1 MNYLQL
7 LNRENHCPSRR
18 RLLRQASII
27 ATAVILPAGFGRQ
40 VNAQPRF
47 PDFPFKLGVASGD
60 PLSDGFVIWTRLAPY
75 PLQTDYGMTPEPV
88 LVNWQVADRENMSN
102 VVAEGTTLALPE
114 FGHSVHVELRGLQPG
129 REYFYRF
136 SVGDAVSR
144 IGRGITA
151 PVIGSPLDQFRVA
164 FVSCQHYERGYFPA
178 YRDLVQQN
186 PDLVVH
192 LGDYIYEND
201 PNRFSVRRHEGPE
214 PVTLEQY
221 RARYSTYRMDADLQN
236 AHAHTSWAFTWDDH
250 EVDNNYAGAMSQDFD
265 AAEAFLRR
273 RAAAYQAYYE
283 MMPLR
288 ASAKP
293 RGPDMQIYQRL
304 TFGDLL
310 DINMMDDR
318 QYRSEHPCDYD
329 GGGVIVMPE
338 LCSQLYD
345 PSRTML
351 GEQQHR
357 WLEGSL
363 SASTSRWNVLAQQ
376 TLFAEFNRGTNG
388 QTLYSTDGWGG
399 YPVSRDRIV
408 RHLVEA
414 NVSNPVFLGGD
425 VHAYWV
431 TDIKEDWRNPDS
443 RTVASEFVTTSITSS
458 GGSMDAYRPLL
469 AQNPHVKFIETEERG
484 YTLCTVTPQQWLAEH
499 RAMPDA
505 GLRDPDT
512 RLSTARRWVVENGR
526 PGAQLA

>member
-1 MNYLQL
+1 
-7 LNRENHCPSRR
+7 
-18 RLLRQASII
+18 
-27 ATAVILPAGFGRQ
+27 
-40 VNAQPRF
+40 
-47 PDFPFKLGVASGD
+47 
-60 PLSDGFVIWTRLAPY
+60 
-75 PLQTDYGMTPEPV
+75 
-88 LVNWQVADRENMSN
+88 
-102 VVAEGTTLALPE
+102 
-114 FGHSVHVELRGLQPG
+114 
-129 REYFYRF
+129 
-136 SVGDAVSR
+136 
-144 IGRGITA
+144 
-151 PVIGSPLDQFRVA
+151 
-164 FVSCQHYERGYFPA
+164 
-178 YRDLVQQN
+178 
-186 PDLVVH
+186 
-192 LGDYIYEND
+192 
-201 PNRFSVRRHEGPE
+201 
-214 PVTLEQY
+214 
-221 RARYSTYRMDADLQN
+221 
-236 AHAHTSWAFTWDDH
+236 
-250 EVDNNYAGAMSQDFD
+250 
-265 AAEAFLRR
+265 
-273 RAAAYQAYYE
+273 
-283 MMPLR
+283 
-288 ASAKP
+288 
-293 RGPDMQIYQRL
+293 MQIYQRL

-345 PSRTML
+345 PTRTML

-431 TDIKEDWRNPDS
+431 TDIKEDWRNPD
-443 RTVASEFVTTSITSS
+443 
-458 GGSMDAYRPLL
+458 
-469 AQNPHVKFIETEERG
+469 
-484 YTLCTVTPQQWLAEH
+484 
-499 RAMPDA
+499 
-505 GLRDPDT
+505 T